1 MPLDASQPYPI
12 RPRLK
17 DKQSYLGQRPYFI
30 TINAHK
36 KQKLFI
42 HENIVNSLIKYLK
55 YICEKDNFDVMTYC
69 FMPNHLHLVLFGKDD
84 KSDLCKFVKD
94 FKQIT
99 GYNYKQTFK
108 NNLWSLSF
116 HDRVLRKEQDIKKLC
131 RYVLKNPVR
140 AGLVKS
146 VLDYSY
152 SGSFVWRLEDLV
164 QSDPFLDYIDE
175 EEEDLRVTGQ
185 N

>member
-1 MPLDASQPYPI
+1 MPLEENLPYPI

-17 DKQSYLGQRPYFI
+17 NRESYFGPRPYFI

-36 KQKLFI
+36 KQRIFI
-42 HENIVNSLIKYLK
+42 YKNIIDSLIKYLK
-55 YICEKDNFDVMTYC
+55 EIAEKDNFDVMTYC

-94 FKQIT
+94 FKQTT

-108 NNLWSLSF
+108 NNLWALSF

-146 VLDYSY
+146 VLDYPY

-164 QSDPFLDYIDE
+164 IDDPFLDYVDE
-175 EEEDLRVTGQ
+175 KENVW
-185 N
+185 